1 MEYFSV
7 HGEMCQ
13 TFKGWRQTT
22 LTNTSKII
30 ANPRICMKD
39 LKRVH
44 ADISFVP
51 PLYSVSLSAC
61 EICIEIEIKTC
72 LYEYTRKT
80 LHLNWNTITRYM
92 YVLHCSILAKDP
104 VCRLLRSTSV
114 TCVYYPNANVCY
126 YGDSKN
132 KKDLERVM
140 ALLLFIFLSRGM
152 PIYGTWVPSFKFL
165 YLQQSL
171 TYVAHWLKNCINSS
185 IIIVVLIKLDWLDSL
200 TVEIFEK

>member
-1 MEYFSV
+1 
-7 HGEMCQ
+7 
-13 TFKGWRQTT
+13 
-22 LTNTSKII
+22 
-30 ANPRICMKD
+30 MKD

-140 ALLLFIFLSRGM
+140 ALKLVFTPVYFFKSWNANIWHVSAFLQIFILAAKLNLCS
-152 PIYGTWVPSFKFL
+152 TLAEELHKF
-165 YLQQSL
+165 
-171 TYVAHWLKNCINSS
+171 INNNRC
-185 IIIVVLIKLDWLDSL
+185 
-200 TVEIFEK
+200 FN